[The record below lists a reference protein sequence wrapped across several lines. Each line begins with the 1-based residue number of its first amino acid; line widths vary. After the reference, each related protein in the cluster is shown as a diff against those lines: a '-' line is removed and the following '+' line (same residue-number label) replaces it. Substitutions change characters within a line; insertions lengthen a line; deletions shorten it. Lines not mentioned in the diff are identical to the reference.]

1 MKKTNLAALIA
12 ASLIAP
18 SGCVNDAVSPTEA
31 RLGRYTLR
39 TINGD
44 LVPALVFE
52 NNSARLEFEGGALRL
67 NRDNSFTDSTEV
79 FVTFKTGEVRR
90 TTDVA
95 AGIYRFAGDT
105 VYFDSTRGEHYF
117 MVFQIAGSLT
127 QELAGAR
134 LVYRK

>member
-1 MKKTNLAALIA
+1 MKRKNLAALLA
-12 ASLIAP
+12 ASLLTPA
-18 SGCVNDAVSPTEA
+18 CVNDGVSPIEA

-52 NNSARLEFEGGALRL
+52 NNSARMEFESGALRL
-67 NRDNSFTDSTEV
+67 NRDNSFTDSTDI

-95 AGIYRFAGDT
+95 AGVYRFAGDT
-105 VYFDSTRGEHYF
+105 LFLDSTRGEHYF